1 MYIFRVSFDRS
12 DAIRKGDTDAEILN
26 IIHDTVMK
34 KKKQHAGIYK
44 TKFTE
49 FNYLSNVITL
59 HVTYPTQLSR
69 INYECNAT
77 IS

>member
-34 KKKQHAGIYK
+34 KKKQHAGKSIK
-44 TKFTE
+44 R
-49 FNYLSNVITL
+49 NLRNSI
-59 HVTYPTQLSR
+59 
-69 INYECNAT
+69 
-77 IS
+77 ISQM